1 MKTYPKANPM
11 TLLLT
16 IRTGKRWLL
25 FCAAGMALSACAS
38 SGTAPIVEINAAERA
53 IENADRAQV
62 IRYTSVELNAARTE
76 LAAARS
82 AVLSKNMLQARQLAE
97 QAQLSAELGLA
108 RAELLKATAVNQDMQ
123 QSIIDLQ
130 QETQRNLSGVKP

>member
-1 MKTYPKANPM
+1 MKTYTHLIP
-11 TLLLT
+11 TSLFTT
-16 IRTGKRWLL
+16 ILAGKRWLL
-25 FCAAGMALSACAS
+25 LCATGVALAACAS
-38 SGTAPIVEINAAERA
+38 SAPAPIVEINAAELA

-62 IRYTSVELNAARTE
+62 IRYTSIELNTARAE
-76 LAAARS
+76 LADARS
-82 AVLSKNMLQARQLAE
+82 AILLKNMPRARQLAK

-130 QETQRNLSGVKP
+130 QETQRNLSGVKL